1 MKSLSLSLA
10 TPFFMNFARKPSRNH
25 SAHDWIEYLRES
37 NGLGGILAKTEDL
50 AKLKAKLSTALER
63 LDIGHLSPKIEVGWR
78 SGAQEE
84 LFLLVGS
91 ASIGTRLQQ
100 VLPSLINELAKIG
113 LHCKAIK
120 VKVKPTTPDWEVKP
134 RQNPKNIAAKGFN
147 AVAKKSLQELIEKLP
162 PDSELR
168 SAVERLLQNKSK

>member
-1 MKSLSLSLA
+1 MKTLSLSPA

-25 SAHDWIEYLRES
+25 SAHDWMEYLRES

-50 AKLKAKLSTALER
+50 AQLKAKLFIALES
-63 LDIGHLSPKIEVGWR
+63 LDIGHLSPKIEAGWR

-84 LFLLVGS
+84 LFLLVSS

-100 VLPSLINELAKIG
+100 VLPSLINELGKIG

-120 VKVKPTTPDWEVKP
+120 VKVKPANQDWEVKP
-134 RQNPKNIAAKGFN
+134 RQSSKNAAPKGLN
-147 AVAKKSLQELIEKLP
+147 AVAKKSWQELLEKLP
-162 PDSELR
+162 PESDLR
-168 SAVERLLQNKSK
+168 RAVERLLQNKSQ